1 MLISL
6 VFFPL
11 FSFFYAWISEIL
23 LGKQKALLLIAH
35 IYIIIIVFGFSSFV
49 NSCIQGNFYY
59 LTLGTWIN
67 CGLIVV
73 NWGFI
78 FDTLSVSMLF
88 MVGIVS
94 ASVHFYSVG
103 YMKTDPSLIRFIS
116 YLSLFTFFMF
126 ILVTGDNYIQLFF
139 GWEGIGLCSYLLI
152 SFWNTRVQANKSAL
166 KALIVNRIGDFG
178 FLCGSLLIFYF
189 FRSLD
194 FSIIFLLSPY
204 FKNLT
209 FLCLGITYNCLD
221 IISFFLFIGSMGK
234 SAQIGLHT
242 WLPDA
247 MEGPTPVSALI
258 HAATLV
264 TAGVFLIIRC
274 SPLFEFT
281 GATLVFI
288 TLCGGITAFFSATV
302 AITQD
307 DIKKVIAYSTCSQLG
322 YMVFICGLSEYTL
335 SMFHLINHAFFKAL
349 LFLAAGSVIHSV
361 SGDQDI
367 RRFGELA
374 KLIPFTY
381 SMMILGFLALAGFP
395 FLSGFYS
402 KDLILEIS
410 FSKHSIETTF
420 SYWLGTLSAGLTAFY
435 SFRIL
440 YYTFWTKTNA
450 FKFYLQNMHE
460 LPRNMA
466 FSLGILSVGSLFS
479 GYLLKDAFVGMGNL
493 FWGNSIYKLDTTS
506 NGLDLEFIPL
516 AIKNLP
522 LIFSLFGI
530 FLGIL
535 LNYILNLGKYVNKNK
550 YEKLIIS
557 YPQNFY
563 LFFWFFYHKWY
574 FDYVY
579 NYYFGY
585 TLLNYSY
592 GCFYKLIDKGFI
604 EILSPNGLSSICYKL
619 CIQISYTQLGIIYH
633 LSYFLFLGLLVLLIV
648 IIII

>member
-1 MLISL
+1 M
-6 VFFPL
+6 
-11 FSFFYAWISEIL
+11 
-23 LGKQKALLLIAH
+23 
-35 IYIIIIVFGFSSFV
+35 
-49 NSCIQGNFYY
+49 
-59 LTLGTWIN
+59 
-67 CGLIVV
+67 
-73 NWGFI
+73 
-78 FDTLSVSMLF
+78 
-88 MVGIVS
+88 
-94 ASVHFYSVG
+94 
-103 YMKTDPSLIRFIS
+103 
-116 YLSLFTFFMF
+116 
-126 ILVTGDNYIQLFF
+126 
-139 GWEGIGLCSYLLI
+139 
-152 SFWNTRVQANKSAL
+152 
-166 KALIVNRIGDFG
+166 
-178 FLCGSLLIFYF
+178 
-189 FRSLD
+189 
-194 FSIIFLLSPY
+194 
-204 FKNLT
+204 
-209 FLCLGITYNCLD
+209 
-221 IISFFLFIGSMGK
+221 
-234 SAQIGLHT
+234 
-242 WLPDA
+242 
-247 MEGPTPVSALI
+247 
-258 HAATLV
+258 
-264 TAGVFLIIRC
+264 
-274 SPLFEFT
+274 
-281 GATLVFI
+281 
-288 TLCGGITAFFSATV
+288 
-302 AITQD
+302 
-307 DIKKVIAYSTCSQLG
+307 
-322 YMVFICGLSEYTL
+322 
-335 SMFHLINHAFFKAL
+335 
-349 LFLAAGSVIHSV
+349 
-361 SGDQDI
+361 
-367 RRFGELA
+367 
-374 KLIPFTY
+374 
-381 SMMILGFLALAGFP
+381 
-395 FLSGFYS
+395 SGFYS